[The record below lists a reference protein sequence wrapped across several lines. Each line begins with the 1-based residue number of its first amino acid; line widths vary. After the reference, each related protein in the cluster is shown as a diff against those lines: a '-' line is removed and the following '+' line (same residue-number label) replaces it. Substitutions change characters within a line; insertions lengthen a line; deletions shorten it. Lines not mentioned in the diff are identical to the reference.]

1 MATKA
6 TVGTKVAITQ
16 VRDDHNQAV
25 GVTVLRVSPCGV
37 VQVKTNENDSYSAT
51 QVTYGTVDPSRLT
64 QPEAGHFQRAG
75 PVSGLS
81 AE

>member
-1 MATKA
+1 M
-6 TVGTKVAITQ
+6 TQ
-16 VRDDHNQAV
+16 VRDNNNQAV
-25 GVTVLRVSPCGV
+25 GVTALRVSPCGV

-51 QVTYGTVDPSRLT
+51 QVTYRVGDPARLT
-64 QPEAGHFQRAG
+64 QPEDRHFQRAG